1 MRILSWWMIIAILLG
16 VALVSGLLLGLLG
29 DWLGLSPSLRTV
41 GMGVIVGLAAAVL
54 ITRRR
59 AAINEQKN

>member
-1 MRILSWWMIIAILLG
+1 MLILSWWVIIAILLG
-16 VALVSGLLLGLLG
+16 VGLVSGLLLGFLG
-29 DWLGLSPSLRTV
+29 DSLGLSPSLRTI

-54 ITRRR
+54 ITRRQ